1 MKHTFSKAELQK
13 AAAKLREARLAA
25 LGPTD
30 AFVHE
35 FSPQFEQAM
44 DRLVR
49 KGQRKSARHKA
60 VSIAASIFLVFV
72 IGASITL
79 AVSPQVR
86 AAMITWLREQY
97 ENSIIYRFWGGDAPS
112 KFPTYQIKWL
122 PDDAELSYTIE
133 EEAFFAAVYQSS
145 NGEELITFSYSPAEE
160 VRMMDI
166 WGSTDNSELLSIN
179 GMRGEYIPFEDRS
192 GGDVMWIDESTQI
205 VFYLSST
212 LDKSTIISIAESVFL
227 AD

>member
-1 MKHTFSKAELQK
+1 MKHKYYKAELQK

-30 AFVHE
+30 AFIHE

-44 DRLVR
+44 DHLVR
-49 KGQRKSARHKA
+49 KGRRKSVRNKA
-60 VSIAASIFLVFV
+60 VSIAASILLIFV

-79 AVSPQVR
+79 AVSPQAR
-86 AAMITWLREQY
+86 AAVITWLREQY
-97 ENSIIYRFWGGDAPS
+97 ENSIIYRFWGGDATS
-112 KFPTYQIKWL
+112 DFPTYQIGWL
-122 PDDAELSYTIE
+122 PDDAELSYRIE
-133 EEAFFAAVYQSS
+133 EEMFFAAVYQSS
-145 NGEELITFSYSPAEE
+145 NGEELITFSYSPADE

-212 LDKSTIISIAESVFL
+212 MDKSTIISIAESVFL
-227 AD
+227 AN